1 MSKEYDCLA
10 YSTNAMAVLDAIEQ
24 AMHKLDNKAFVN
36 NAFCSIASFYE
47 FDPRASDVAL
57 KVASAILEGDNVKL
71 SAALAKASAE
81 FYKWAMSV
89 DWPWSYVMLRKGE
102 AL

>member
-1 MSKEYDCLA
+1 MQRPIQ
-10 YSTNAMAVLDAIEQ
+10 YSEEAMAVYDKIAK
-24 AMHKLDNKAFVN
+24 AMHNLDDDSAVSDAF
-36 NAFCSIASFYE
+36 IAITSFHK
-47 FDPRASDVAL
+47 FDPRATDVAL
-57 KVASAILEGDNVKL
+57 KVASAILEGDDVKL

-89 DWPWSYVMLRKGE
+89 DWPWTYVMIHKGV